1 MLRRKEN
8 GRAGLGVQRTR
19 GSVYVVSRKGQG
31 HPLMGQG
38 TEGLCANLPGP
49 SLKNKVFG
57 DDSGG
62 IVSRRTHL
70 QGQLL
75 FPGGFQAGRQKTG
88 CRRRL

>member
-1 MLRRKEN
+1 MEGMGPR
-8 GRAGLGVQRTR
+8 VQKTW

-31 HPLMGQG
+31 HPLMDQG
-38 TEGLCANLPGP
+38 TEDLCANPPGP

-62 IVSRRTHL
+62 IVSWRTQL
-70 QGQLL
+70 QGLLL
-75 FPGGFQAGRQKTG
+75 FPAGFQADRQKTG